1 MSKSSRDLAIEPVP
15 VATLDRRLSHLRL
28 AAPVEVARLRR
39 SIARD
44 GVRHPVLVSTA
55 IAAEK
60 LVLVD
65 GHKRARILEEL
76 GIETVP
82 ATKLALEE
90 PAALVAMVTS
100 NASHR
105 GLCDVEEAWIVRA
118 LCRTNGLKQT
128 QIAQLLSRD
137 KSWVCRRLKL
147 AEKLETSIVDDI
159 RLGLLPSSVGR
170 EIARL
175 PRGQQLGTTRAI
187 HAHGLTSR
195 QTAKLVSL
203 LLETPDPA
211 ERRALLSDPLTG
223 VAPSSAAAHAALDL
237 RLNSAGRRL
246 RAALVSFAESS
257 QRLEGVVNR
266 HAPVGL
272 DAAERHAL
280 APLLATALALAG
292 SVRAQLER
300 LDAPGEPSQPGA

>member
-1 MSKSSRDLAIEPVP
+1 MSKATRTLASEPVP
-15 VATLDRRLSHLRL
+15 VATLDRRLAHLRL
-28 AAPVEVARLRR
+28 AAPAELARLRR

-55 IAAEK
+55 IAAER

-65 GHKRARILEEL
+65 GHKRTRILEEL

-82 ATKLALEE
+82 ARKLALEK
-90 PAALVAMVTS
+90 PAALVAMVTC
-100 NASHR
+100 NAPHR
-105 GLCDVEEAWIVRA
+105 GLCDVEEGWIVEA
-118 LCRTNGLKQT
+118 LCRSCGLAQT
-128 QIAQLLSRD
+128 QVAQLLLHD

-159 RLGLLPSSVGR
+159 RLGLLSSTVGR

-187 HAHGLTSR
+187 HEHGLTSR

-203 LLETPDPA
+203 LLETSDPA
-211 ERRALLSDPLTG
+211 GRRALLSEPLAS
-223 VAPSSAAAHAALDL
+223 VAPSRAAAQAEPDP
-237 RLNSAGRRL
+237 RLNAGGRRL
-246 RAALVSFAESS
+246 RAALLAFAESS
-257 QRLEGVVNR
+257 QRLEGAVDR

-272 DAAERHAL
+272 TSAERHAL
-280 APLLATALALAG
+280 GPLLDRARSLAG
-292 SVRAQLER
+292 SVLAQLER
-300 LDAPGEPSQPGA
+300 LGAPGEPSQPAA